1 MLVREIA
8 GPSRRDRRAEEAVA
22 HGTDTPDEGAAVAP
36 ELVAARLE
44 RELQLRIRARSPRPN
59 VRIEAAARL
68 DDDHAQRAAG
78 DRVINA

>member
-8 GPSRRDRRAEEAVA
+8 GPARRDRRAEEAVA
-22 HGTDTPDEGAAVAP
+22 RGTDTPDEGAAVAP